1 MQHLVTLGERL
12 LEKRDDDGVRSGLHL
27 EPKVLE
33 TPLNCLSGGSQL
45 LILGSEVFFAADGAL
60 EDALAV
66 DGHDQLMRKFETFD
80 VDLALTKRD
89 VELVLT
95 VQRKVVA
102 NHPAATRTERHAFD
116 IFPLRPSAGNAVHV
130 ECDGR

>member
-12 LEKRDDDGVRSGLHL
+12 LEKRDDDGVRSSLHL

-33 TPLNCLSGGSQL
+33 TPLNCLSGGSEL
-45 LILGSEVFFAADGAL
+45 LILGSQVFFAADGAL
-60 EDALAV
+60 EDTLAV

-89 VELVLT
+89 VELV
-95 VQRKVVA
+95 
-102 NHPAATRTERHAFD
+102 
-116 IFPLRPSAGNAVHV
+116 PSPSNGK
-130 ECDGR
+130 